1 MTWTNC
7 FVQYET
13 RYCEKNGKWETTI
26 FTLHTIILA
35 NIAKRHGRVRSGGHW
50 KNHIIIFYV
59 RRGKRA
65 SRNVHLSGFRAQYC
79 IEYHMIIT
87 AVQCWAFAYGGMY
100 RIWISIA
107 SYSLLKKKREE
118 KIGFIYVNSYVK
130 RWVAGEGWS
139 CCGNMSSLVLIPPQ
153 HITTMNN
160 YA

>member
-1 MTWTNC
+1 MNELLRAIWNSILREKWKMGNNN
-7 FVQYET
+7 FYIAHNHSRQ
-13 RYCEKNGKWETTI
+13 YCETAWEGSEWRALKKSHHHFLCSPRKKSVEERSFVWFPCPI
-26 FTLHTIILA
+26 LHRISHD
-35 NIAKRHGRVRSGGHW
+35 NNSG
-50 KNHIIIFYV
+50 
-59 RRGKRA
+59 
-65 SRNVHLSGFRAQYC
+65 
-79 IEYHMIIT
+79 
-87 AVQCWAFAYGGMY
+87 AVLGFAYGGMY